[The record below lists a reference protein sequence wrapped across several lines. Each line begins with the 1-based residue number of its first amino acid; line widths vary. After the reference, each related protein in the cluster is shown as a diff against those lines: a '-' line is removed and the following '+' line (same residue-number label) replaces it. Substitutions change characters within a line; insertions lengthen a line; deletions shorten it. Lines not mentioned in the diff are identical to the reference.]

1 MIYEIKTIQWLK
13 GGERNVE
20 RNLKKD
26 GNLLEKLARGG
37 EKNVEKVFQPN
48 GEG

>member
-1 MIYEIKTIQWLK
+1 VTIYVIKTIQWLK

-26 GNLLEKLARGG
+26 SNLLEKLARRR
-37 EKNVEKVFQPN
+37 ENVKKVFQAN